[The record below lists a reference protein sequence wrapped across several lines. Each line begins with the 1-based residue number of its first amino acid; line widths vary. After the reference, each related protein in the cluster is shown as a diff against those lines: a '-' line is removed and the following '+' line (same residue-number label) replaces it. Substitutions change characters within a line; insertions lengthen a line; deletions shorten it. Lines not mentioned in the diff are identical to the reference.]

1 VTSLPDGAVF
11 NLVGFANAVQVW
23 RPDPT
28 VRSAKTAAAALEW
41 VAKRDVLGATNIYDA
56 LETAFELMGAGTA
69 KDRAVEPVY
78 DTVFFM
84 TDGRPTSGKVTD
96 PDRILAEVRRW
107 NAARRVR
114 LHVVGMGGHEK
125 TNPDGGEPEDD
136 VDPAFLKRLAEEN
149 GGQCVLR

>member
-1 VTSLPDGAVF
+1 MH
-11 NLVGFANAVQVW
+11 
-23 RPDPT
+23 
-28 VRSAKTAAAALEW
+28 SAKTAAAALEW